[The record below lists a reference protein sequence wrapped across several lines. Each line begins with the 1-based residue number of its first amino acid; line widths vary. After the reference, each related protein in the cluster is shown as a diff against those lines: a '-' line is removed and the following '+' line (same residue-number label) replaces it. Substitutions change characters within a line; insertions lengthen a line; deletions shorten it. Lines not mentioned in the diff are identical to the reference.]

1 MTIAST
7 RLHQPGWLSGALH
20 FIILALAVQAESA
33 AVWPYALG
41 AMSVVSFFAW
51 AANYRRYRQIHDLPT
66 SNVASAAQGY
76 VELLGQAQMLPGTQV
91 LSRLSSSPCCW
102 YSYEIE
108 EKGSNDKWQTVDS
121 GRSKEDFLLVD
132 GTGQCVIS
140 PEGAEVLT
148 NDQKQWQEGSY
159 RYSEW
164 LLPGKTVLY
173 AIGDFSTTS
182 AVAAAARDERA
193 DVGALL
199 AEWKKSEQ
207 RLRERF
213 DLNRDGKIDMKEWE
227 LARLQAQREVRKQH
241 AESRSRAV
249 EGVHLLRKPGD
260 GRLFLLANEMPDKLG
275 ARYRFWSWAHLAI
288 FIGAGSAALFML

>member
-1 MTIAST
+1 MTSISA
-7 RLHQPGWLSGALH
+7 RLHQPGWLSGAAH
-20 FIILALAVQAESA
+20 FIIVALAIQAESVE
-33 AVWPYALG
+33 VWPYALG
-41 AMSVVSFFAW
+41 AMSVVSFCAW
-51 AANYRRYRQIHDLPT
+51 VANYRRYRQIQDLPT
-66 SNVASAAQGY
+66 SRVASAAQGY
-76 VELLGQAQMLPGTQV
+76 VELLGQAQMLPGTRI
-91 LSRLSSSPCCW
+91 LSRLSGSPCCW

-121 GRSKEDFLLVD
+121 GRSAERFLLVD

-148 NDQKQWQEGSY
+148 KDNRQWEQGGF

-164 LLPGKTVLY
+164 LLLGKSVLY

-182 AVAAAARDERA
+182 AAAVAARDERA

-199 AEWKKSEQ
+199 AEWKKNERQ
-207 RLRERF
+207 LRERF
-213 DLNRDGKIDMKEWE
+213 DLDRDGKIDLKEWE
-227 LARLQAQREVRKQH
+227 LARQQARREVRKQH
-241 AESRSRAV
+241 AESRSQAV

-275 ARYRFWSWAHLAI
+275 ERYRFWSWAHLAI
-288 FIGAGSAALFML
+288 FLGAGSFALFML